1 MSWLFSRALVEE
13 YSGVTFSDGEPS
25 APLSASP
32 TPQAYCSPDK
42 MTACS
47 RLFRFGMTFAPLT
60 DALGEALLMSFLADF
75 LVRTSAAQEKGLAS
89 TESAQGSGE
98 KWHGSLAR
106 YDRDSCSWKTHQ
118 YSLLG
123 GLTEFSET
131 WPRWGLMRNG
141 ELFPLKTLVPHID
154 EKESGLWQTPVADD
168 SVNRKKGKWNSRG
181 EPKLSAQV
189 LWPTPCANETGENPE
204 KLIKRMKKYGRTGS
218 DVHMK
223 LSTYIQMWPTP
234 TTQDNVQV
242 AGMGKAKGNSKR
254 GTTLGGAVR
263 IWPTPTA
270 TFLGPATGEKLAQR
284 IKNRKRPSF
293 LSEAI
298 VWPTPTTSEAKSD
311 TLNIQNRINKGK
323 QIMLCHAVRMK
334 PTQEVPTPQ
343 HGGSLNPMW
352 VEWLMGWPLGW
363 TDLKPLAMD
372 KFHSWR
378 QQLLNCSPEN
388 KK

>member
-1 MSWLFSRALVEE
+1 MSWLFSQALVEE
-13 YSGVTFSDGEPS
+13 YLGVTSSDGEPS
-25 APLSASP
+25 APLNGNL
-32 TPQAYCSPDK
+32 TQLAYLPPDK
-42 MTACS
+42 MTAFS
-47 RLFRFGMTFAPLT
+47 RLSRFGMTFKPLT
-60 DALGEALLMSFLADF
+60 ADRGEALLTLYLADF
-75 LVRTSAAQEKGLAS
+75 RAKTSAAQEKGL
-89 TESAQGSGE
+89 ELMGSAQGCGE
-98 KWHGSLAR
+98 KWRGSSAR
-106 YDRDSCSWKTHQ
+106 YDPDSRSWKTHQ

-141 ELFPLKTLVPHID
+141 ELFPQQTLVPPTG
-154 EKESGLWQTPVADD
+154 ETESGLWQTPVADD

-189 LWPTPCANETGENPE
+189 LWPTP
-204 KLIKRMKKYGRTGS
+204 
-218 DVHMK
+218 
-223 LSTYIQMWPTP
+223 

-254 GTTLGGAVR
+254 GTTLGGAARMWPTPTSTLGTNGGLVTPTKGR
-263 IWPTPTA
+263 EGGTLIEALSARTFWPTPTA

-343 HGGSLNPMW
+343 HGGSLNPVW

-363 TDLKPLAMD
+363 TDLRPLAMD
-372 KFHSWR
+372 KFHSWQ